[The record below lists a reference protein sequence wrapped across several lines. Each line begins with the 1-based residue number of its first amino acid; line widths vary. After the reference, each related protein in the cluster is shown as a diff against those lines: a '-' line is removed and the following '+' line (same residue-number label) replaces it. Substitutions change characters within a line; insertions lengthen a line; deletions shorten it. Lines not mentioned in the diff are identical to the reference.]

1 MENSKSDTHDGY
13 GLVYQSVM
21 RNKSLSIEAKAI
33 YAYLSSFAGNKGECY
48 PARKLILN
56 DLHIC
61 GETFDKHIKQLLS
74 YGYIEKKQVKNNG
87 KFSKNTYK
95 INHFVQNNEKPD
107 TKKSN
112 TKKSNT
118 EKSNTEKSTTNNN
131 SINNK
136 NIYSS
141 NEEYIQKGSPFC
153 PSAEIVKNEFEDAE
167 TAQNNTLTIKQQIKE
182 QRQRY
187 DTEQLKL
194 IDNFFDVLKC
204 TRRGNKLAD
213 SVILKIYNS
222 WSKYEVQKVIYGID
236 IYINN
241 PSLHDKKENYVLGI
255 IRNSTAAEINRGGM
269 KNESNIR
276 NRIQNI
282 KGYGENGQFKTFE
295 EYNEYRLKVIA
306 ERRARGEVFEDFDC
320 EF

>member
-48 PARKLILN
+48 PKKSLIIA
-56 DLHIC
+56 DLKIS
-61 GETFDKHIKQLLS
+61 ETRFDNHFKNLLKS
-74 YGYIEKKQVKNNG
+74 GYISKKKIKNKG
-87 KFSKNTYK
+87 QFSNNLYIINSVPYPRNTGM
-95 INHFVQNNEKPD
+95 E
-107 TKKSN
+107 N
-112 TKKSNT
+112 TGTENT
-118 EKSNTEKSTTNNN
+118 GMENVGTNNN

-276 NRIQNI
+276 NHIQNI